1 MPRKAVN
8 VNSLSRGRIRAS
20 MNKYNLF
27 NLYKKKDFA
36 SNNPTTTLYQ
46 QKWNAKQETR
56 SYHGEHLTESRW
68 KTLFDANLETV
79 AQLDASLKGKR
90 IAETP
95 MPLQTY
101 APLEKRLEV
110 ALFRA
115 MFASSVRQAR
125 QFILG
130 GHVTVNG
137 VVIKH
142 PSFPLQAGDVF
153 HVTPEK
159 VLLAMGR
166 VKPSL
171 DKAIKVDSD
180 QIAVWNKYVKQ
191 AKENPKTVWDLKQ
204 LKPKSL
210 NTIDDYT
217 KDLKEKSSKFSQ
229 DTDSKMKKLQ
239 NETTRESILSSI
251 LKIGNGNENVTLDQF
266 KKFGKNSSKALLIYE
281 KLQKF
286 NHDLMKNHSIDQ
298 AKSFIKKKKPEFT
311 STEEARL
318 ATAVKQLL
326 GEIQRDTWENIRVS
340 AQEDKVSKYS
350 TTKSYSPSYANS
362 LSYHQLLDKDA
373 IKENESKAKIN
384 LPWQKGLFGRK
395 DPSKPYFTPWTP
407 RPFIGC
413 FAILPAHIE
422 ISFTTCHAIY
432 LRDPIAR
439 PGHSEVI
446 TPLPIGQ
453 HERAYLYY
461 TRKGL

>member
-1 MPRKAVN
+1 
-8 VNSLSRGRIRAS
+8 

-36 SNNPTTTLYQ
+36 SNNPTTSLFQ

-56 SYHGEHLTESRW
+56 AYHGEHLTEGRW
-68 KTLFDANLETV
+68 KTLFNSNLETV

-95 MPLQTY
+95 MPLQTF

-115 MFASSVRQAR
+115 MFASSIRQAR

-130 GHVTVNG
+130 GYVTVNG
-137 VVIKH
+137 VIIKH
-142 PSFPLQAGDVF
+142 PSFPLQAGDMF
-153 HVTPEK
+153 HVKPEK

-166 VKPSL
+166 VKPSVE
-171 DKAIKVDSD
+171 KAIKVDSN
-180 QIAVWNKYVKQ
+180 QIAVWNKHVAQ
-191 AKENPKTVWDLKQ
+191 AKTSPKEIWDLKQ

-210 NTIDDYT
+210 NTIDDFT
-217 KDLKEKSSKFSQ
+217 KESKAKAAKAGE
-229 DTDSKMKKLQ
+229 TADSKMKQLQ
-239 NETTRESILSSI
+239 KEVTRESLLSSI
-251 LKIGNGNENVTLDQF
+251 LQTGKGKETTVDQF
-266 KKFGKNSSKALLIYE
+266 KSFGKNASKAHMVYE
-281 KLQKF
+281 KLHKSK
-286 NHDLMKNHSIDQ
+286 HALIENHSIDQ
-298 AKSFIKKKKPEFT
+298 TKKFIQAKKPEFA
-311 STEEARL
+311 SSDEAHL
-318 ATAVKQLL
+318 ATSVKQVL

-340 AQEDKVSKYS
+340 ANEDKSSK
-350 TTKSYSPSYANS
+350 TAKKTYSPSYANN
-362 LSYHQLLDKDA
+362 LNFHDALDKDA
-373 IKENESKAKIN
+373 VKEDESKAVVN
-384 LPWQKGLFGRK
+384 LPWQQGLFGRQ
-395 DPSKPYFTPWTP
+395 DPTKPYFTPWTP

-422 ISFTTCHAIY
+422 ISFNTCHAIY

-453 HERAYLYY
+453 HERAYMYY
-461 TRKGL
+461 SRKGL